1 MSHVDGANEYI
12 SGVLNGKIP
21 ANQYI
26 KQACER
32 QIRDL
37 YRQNT
42 DDFPY
47 IFNPEMVDDAG
58 NSYFPA
64 ERICNLISLLPHTKG
79 KWAAKQESIKLE
91 PWQQFNLTTL
101 FGWVHRETGLRR
113 FREAYE
119 EIPRKNGKSLLAAGI
134 GHYMFAFDGEHGAE
148 VYSGATTEKQ
158 AWEVFRPAR
167 LMAKRSP
174 DYCESKGIT
183 VNASN
188 MAIIE
193 NGSRF
198 EPLIGTPGDGA
209 SPSCAIV
216 DEYHEH
222 ATDELVET
230 METGMGAR
238 EQPLLFIITT
248 AGSNMSGPCY
258 LKRDYAIKVLTGQ
271 FINEQFFALI
281 YGVDEGDDWT
291 TESAL
296 RKANPNFGVSVGAE
310 YLLSRQ
316 QVAMQSA
323 NRQNAFKT
331 KHLNIWVGARNVWM
345 NMQAWAAQPARKSEE
360 ELSGRK
366 CFVSLDLA
374 SKVDIAALIMLFP
387 PQAGEDTWNVHS
399 RFYLPEDAVEEK
411 AASNYSH
418 YDAWAKQGLI
428 TLTPG
433 AVIDYDE
440 IMDDLR
446 EISTRFDVQE
456 IPFDPWQ
463 ATQLATT
470 MAKEGAPMV
479 EIGATVKNFSEPM
492 KMLESLVLS
501 GKLAHGNNPVLDWM
515 ASNVT
520 AKADKKDNIYPTK
533 DLPENKIDG
542 IVALIMALARAI
554 VHQETDTSSGI
565 LML

>member
-1 MSHVDGANEYI
+1 MTHIEGANSYI
-12 SGVLNGKIP
+12 NGVLSGTIP
-21 ANQYI
+21 ANKHI
-26 KQACER
+26 KQACQR
-32 QIRDL
+32 QLDDL
-37 YRQNT
+37 KRQGT
-42 DDFPY
+42 DAFPY
-47 IFNPEMVDDAG
+47 IFNPLMVDSDG
-58 NSYFPA
+58 VEYQPA
-64 ERICNLISLLPHTKG
+64 ERICKLIELFPHTKG
-79 KWAAKQESIKLE
+79 KWAAKQEVITLE

-134 GHYMFAFDGEHGAE
+134 GHYMFAYDGEHGAE

-167 LMAKRSP
+167 LMAKRSA
-174 DYCESKGIT
+174 DYCESRGIM

-258 LKRDYAIKVLTGQ
+258 LKRDYAIKVLSGQ
-271 FINEQFFALI
+271 FVNEQMFVLV
-281 YGVDEGDDWT
+281 YGLDDGDDWT
-291 TESAL
+291 TEESL
-296 RKANPNFGVSVGAE
+296 RKANPNYGVSVGAD
-310 YLLSRQ
+310 YLLARQ

-323 NRQNAFKT
+323 VRQNAFKT
-331 KHLNIWVGARNVWM
+331 KHLNMWVGARNVWM
-345 NMQAWAAQPARKSEE
+345 NMQAWAAQPPRRSEE
-360 ELSGRK
+360 ELAGRP
-366 CFVSLDLA
+366 CIAALDLA
-374 SKVDIAALIMLFP
+374 SKIDVAALVLLFP
-387 PQAGEDTWNVHS
+387 PVEGDPHWHVHS

-446 EISTRFDVQE
+446 EISTRFDVKE
-456 IPFDPWQ
+456 VPFDPWQ
-463 ATQLATT
+463 ATQLATI
-470 MAKEGAPMV
+470 MLKEGAPMV
-479 EIGATVKNFSEPM
+479 EMGATVRNFSEPM
-492 KMLESLVLS
+492 KQLEALVLS
-501 GKLAHGNNPVLDWM
+501 GLLAHGNNPVLDWM

-520 AKADKKDNIYPTK
+520 AKLDKKDNIYPTK

-542 IVALIMALARAI
+542 IVALIMAIARAI
-554 VHQETDTSSGI
+554 FYQETDNSSGI

>member
-1 MSHVDGANEYI
+1 MSHVDGANQYI
-12 SGVLNGKIP
+12 AGILDGSIL

-26 KQACER
+26 KQACQR
-32 QIRDL
+32 QVNDL
-37 YRQNT
+37 DRQDT
-42 DDFPY
+42 DEFPY
-47 IFNPEMVDDAG
+47 IFNPQMVDEGG
-58 NSYFPA
+58 NKYFPA

-79 KWAAKQESIKLE
+79 KWAAKQENIQLE

-134 GHYMFAFDGEHGAE
+134 GHYMFALDGEHGAE

-174 DYCESKGIT
+174 DYCESKGIL

-238 EQPLLFIITT
+238 EQPLLFVITT

-258 LKRDYAIKVLTGQ
+258 LKRDYAIKVLSGQ
-271 FINEQFFALI
+271 FVNEQMFALI
-281 YGVDEGDDWT
+281 YGIDEGDDWT
-291 TESAL
+291 LESAL
-296 RKANPNFGVSVGAE
+296 RKANPNFGVSVGAD

-331 KHLNIWVGARNVWM
+331 KHLNIWVGARCSTDS
-345 NMQAWAAQPARKSEE
+345 A
-360 ELSGRK
+360 
-366 CFVSLDLA
+366 
-374 SKVDIAALIMLFP
+374 FP
-387 PQAGEDTWNVHS
+387 S
-399 RFYLPEDAVEEK
+399 R
-411 AASNYSH
+411 
-418 YDAWAKQGLI
+418 
-428 TLTPG
+428 
-433 AVIDYDE
+433 
-440 IMDDLR
+440 
-446 EISTRFDVQE
+446 
-456 IPFDPWQ
+456 
-463 ATQLATT
+463 
-470 MAKEGAPMV
+470 
-479 EIGATVKNFSEPM
+479 
-492 KMLESLVLS
+492 
-501 GKLAHGNNPVLDWM
+501 DW
-515 ASNVT
+515 
-520 AKADKKDNIYPTK
+520 
-533 DLPENKIDG
+533 
-542 IVALIMALARAI
+542 
-554 VHQETDTSSGI
+554 
-565 LML
+565 